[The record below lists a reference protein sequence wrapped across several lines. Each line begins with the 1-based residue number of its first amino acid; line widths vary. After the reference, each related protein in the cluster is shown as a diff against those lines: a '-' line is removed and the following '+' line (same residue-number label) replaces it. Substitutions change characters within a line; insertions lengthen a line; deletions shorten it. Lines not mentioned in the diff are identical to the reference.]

1 MLGSYQDH
9 IRNML
14 GPGQDHVGT
23 MLGAMDNIR
32 TRRHKICAI
41 AMFLCAITT
50 LQPSEFFVS
59 HIYTYIYI
67 HVSRAEADGCWLQCA
82 GNNLM
87 MTLRCGLRRLS
98 LNRVYFT
105 QTLITLGFWI
115 PMGAIPSPLELRCD
129 PIFNGRLERHWGPT
143 YDHFCVLWYRI
154 MYVYDSPKTLNN
166 WLT

>member
-41 AMFLCAITT
+41 TMFLCAITT
-50 LQPSEFFVS
+50 LEPSEFFVS

-67 HVSRAEADGCWLQCA
+67 HVSSAEVDCCRPFTLFILLQVECMCDG
-82 GNNLM
+82 M
-87 MTLRCGLRRLS
+87 S
-98 LNRVYFT
+98 
-105 QTLITLGFWI
+105 
-115 PMGAIPSPLELRCD
+115 
-129 PIFNGRLERHWGPT
+129 RH
-143 YDHFCVLWYRI
+143 L
-154 MYVYDSPKTLNN
+154 
-166 WLT
+166 